1 MIVRFNPVDLSPDV
15 WEYIYNNTTLSS
27 RSVSEDDKQAAF
39 DLTLEKI
46 MKLESLP
53 SNWRPYINR
62 VISSQFSQALGKP
75 SGEDI
80 MDRAEREAGAAAS
93 GDEMLGFEERFSA
106 ESVTA
111 GSTDQEIVG
120 EEESIQR
127 KLDKPT
133 LEIVGKWRE
142 EFLSSPSL
150 SESERKVLE
159 WHTLQIPF
167 RVIAKRLPAFLVYQ
181 EAYKRCLGPKRGKQR
196 MRSYRNPS
204 YLRKG
209 EDLYKKATEMTLQAL
224 NYRPVVGTP
233 HFSLIR
239 QANRTYQEAT
249 RYFLVACG
257 QSPRALGYFSFTQKD
272 VADLYFSA
280 IKKFKDAYDIPEDL
294 RELRNP
300 YAYSSPDN
308 Y

>member
-1 MIVRFNPVDLSPDV
+1 
-15 WEYIYNNTTLSS
+15 
-27 RSVSEDDKQAAF
+27 
-39 DLTLEKI
+39 
-46 MKLESLP
+46 
-53 SNWRPYINR
+53 
-62 VISSQFSQALGKP
+62 
-75 SGEDI
+75 
-80 MDRAEREAGAAAS
+80 
-93 GDEMLGFEERFSA
+93 
-106 ESVTA
+106 
-111 GSTDQEIVG
+111 
-120 EEESIQR
+120 
-127 KLDKPT
+127 
-133 LEIVGKWRE
+133 
-142 EFLSSPSL
+142 
-150 SESERKVLE
+150 
-159 WHTLQIPF
+159 
-167 RVIAKRLPAFLVYQ
+167 
-181 EAYKRCLGPKRGKQR
+181 